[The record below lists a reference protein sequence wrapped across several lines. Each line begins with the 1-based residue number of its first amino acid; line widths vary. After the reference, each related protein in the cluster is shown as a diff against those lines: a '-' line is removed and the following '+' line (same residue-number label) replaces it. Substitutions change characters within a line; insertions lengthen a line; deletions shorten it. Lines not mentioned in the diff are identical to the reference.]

1 MKRSGGIIFLSTE
14 ARKGK
19 QTTYRVE
26 SRRHG
31 GLRDKGGNS
40 RRKTRVQMRS
50 KIKRTKSEWQAP
62 VTEDTYEARVGD
74 RGS

>member
-1 MKRSGGIIFLSTE
+1 MFLSKE

-40 RRKTRVQMRS
+40 SKKTRVQVRL
-50 KIKRTKSEWQAP
+50 KRKRGKANGSSR
-62 VTEDTYEARVGD
+62 DSGYEAKVGN